1 MISYLRSFFSRP
13 APQALR
19 VSSRVFAYRF
29 YLSTVLL
36 ILVLFSLALHHS
48 ALGVFI
54 LALID
59 LCFCG
64 DVLVICALK
73 DLWNARMSFAVL
85 VTACIGC
92 GFLYSAYN
100 TFATHPWQAP
110 TQELYGYVLFLLTL
124 SLWAQ
129 RSLVRQSEQ
138 AKIFM
143 KKVDDFL
150 PKSARILLDKKTKK
164 VFANQVHVGDRILVK
179 PGEHIPADG
188 TIVKGQSA
196 IEEELITGNVLPA
209 IKKEG
214 SCVFAG
220 TLNKTTSLEIEVTHV
235 LEMSVIMSVINA
247 IKTGEKRRS
256 HIKSP
261 LDTNAW
267 WLFLAIVG
275 IALVMVWYGSSLSAG
290 GSIWKQKGLFLWAIG
305 LSCPA
310 ALLFCTV
317 LPSFFLKIGGI
328 NKKVWVQN
336 LTALDDITEAD
347 VFFFDK
353 TGTLTQGELTVSGVY
368 AADKEKESTLL
379 KLLAAVE
386 VKANGPF
393 AQAVMNYVKD
403 DSFRNVVLSSYEIL
417 PGQGIMARTKGEKI
431 LAGSLHWLK
440 ECGIGPLPT
449 VEQRPS
455 QAVIGVATG
464 RQFLGYITLADQVR
478 PHVKETLEFLKREG
492 KEIVLVSGDNEGS
505 VSAVA
510 KYAGIDKFNFEVLPK
525 TKAEIV
531 SNLQMLGKK
540 VAMVGDGFND
550 VIALLKADGG
560 IVFSSGRNVYNNWV
574 DILIKRKDLYPLI
587 YLFKIKKGLRAI
599 VLENFILALLLHG
612 ALAAYLVARLPQNA
626 AWQWPLGG
634 SLIVLAVLFLN
645 SMRMLRIK

>member
-1 MISYLRSFFSRP
+1 MRSRLRSFFSRP

-19 VSSRVFAYRF
+19 VSSRAFTYRF

-36 ILVLFSLALHHS
+36 LLVLFSLALHHS
-48 ALGVFI
+48 ALGIFI

-64 DVLVICALK
+64 DVLLVCAIK
-73 DLWNARMSFAVL
+73 DLWNARMSFVVL
-85 VTACIGC
+85 VILCIGS
-92 GFLYSAYN
+92 GFIYSTYN
-100 TFATHPWQAP
+100 TFATTPWQAP
-110 TQELYGYVLFLLTL
+110 TTELYGYVLFVLTL

-129 RSLVRQSEQ
+129 RRLVHQSERAQ
-138 AKIFM
+138 IFM

-150 PKSARILLDKKTKK
+150 PKSARVLMGRETKK
-164 VFANQVHVGDRILVK
+164 IFADQVRAGDRILVK

-196 IEEELITGNVLPA
+196 IEEELISGNILPA
-209 IKKEG
+209 VKKEG
-214 SCVFAG
+214 SRVFAG
-220 TLNKTTSLEIEVTHV
+220 TLNKTTSLEIEVTHG
-235 LEMSVIMSVINA
+235 LKTSVIMGVVDA
-247 IKTGEKRRS
+247 IKTGETRRS
-256 HIKSP
+256 QIKSP

-267 WLFLAIVG
+267 WLFWVIVA
-275 IALVMVWYGSSLSAG
+275 IALGVTWYGGHLLADSV
-290 GSIWKQKGLFLWAIG
+290 WKQKGLFLWAVG

-310 ALLFCTV
+310 SLLFCTV
-317 LPSFFLKIGGI
+317 LPAFFLKVGGKF
-328 NKKVWVQN
+328 KKVWVQN
-336 LTALDDITEAD
+336 LTALDDITAAD

-368 AADKEKESTLL
+368 AADKEKERTLL
-379 KLLAAVE
+379 EILAAVE
-386 VKANGPF
+386 VKTSGPF
-393 AQAVMNYVKD
+393 AQAVLDYVKNQ
-403 DSFRNVVLSSYEIL
+403 SLKKIFLSAYEVR
-417 PGQGIMARTKGEKI
+417 PGQGIVARAKGEEI
-431 LAGSLHWLK
+431 LAGSLHWL
-440 ECGIGPLPT
+440 EERGVEMLPA
-449 VEQRPS
+449 VQEHPS
-455 QAVIGVATG
+455 QSIIGVAIS
-464 RQFLGYITLADQVR
+464 RQFLGYVTLADQIR
-478 PHVKETLEFLKREG
+478 PHVKETLEFLKQKG
-492 KEIVLVSGDNEGS
+492 KQVVLVSGDNEGS

-560 IVFSSGRNVYNNWV
+560 VVFSTGRNVYNNWV
-574 DILIKRKDLYPLI
+574 DILIKRKDLYPLV

-599 VLENFILALLLHG
+599 TLENFILALLLH
-612 ALAAYLVARLPQNA
+612 AMLVACLAARLPQASNGA
-626 AWQWPLGG
+626 WPLGG